1 MFETWLLGGVALA
14 VAVAFGFAVVSV
26 AVAVA
31 VAVADT
37 YVYIFIDTYYF
48 VSCFSVIV
56 ADVVHLWHA
65 GGILH

>member
-1 MFETWLLGGVALA
+1 MGGVALA
-14 VAVAFGFAVVSV
+14 VAVAFGFAVVS
-26 AVAVA
+26 VAVA

>member
-1 MFETWLLGGVALA
+1 MLLKGVDALA
-14 VAVAFGFAVVSV
+14 VAVAFAF

-31 VAVADT
+31 VTDT
-37 YVYIFIDTYYF
+37 FRILDIYICIYIFIDTYYF